1 VEADVNNDAPT
12 PPMYMP
18 FGDDFSDEFDSDM
31 DPEDYLDML
40 EEAANTIGADLSD

>member
-12 PPMYMP
+12 PPIHMQY
-18 FGDDFSDEFDSDM
+18 GGDFSDVFDSDM